1 MRLISIYRHGK
12 NTKIL
17 MSGNHPP
24 VEQGRLHNPMNI
36 KKKKMK
42 TKPHIV
48 DSYTHANAQKNIWQD
63 PHSASYFPGAPADPP
78 PDATLHA
85 PWEADLNEQHQGG
98 ARLPAGGERCS
109 RRTKE
114 WKRMRS
120 DCLFSQFPLYG
131 VSKHWPHPTGH
142 SSFSRCPQL
151 SLSRFQKGEKGFLVL
166 LVLVLCY
173 GFWVS
178 FPQLCV
184 LSLY

>member
-36 KKKKMK
+36 KKKKKMK

-78 PDATLHA
+78 PDATLPA

-98 ARLPAGGERCS
+98 AHLPAGGECCS

-120 DCLFSQFPLYG
+120 DYFPSSLSMG
-131 VSKHWPHPTGH
+131 SPNTGH
-142 SSFSRCPQL
+142 IPQVTAPFRGAHSFLFPGSRKVRRASWC
-151 SLSRFQKGEKGFLVL
+151 
-166 LVLVLCY
+166 C
-173 GFWVS
+173 
-178 FPQLCV
+178 
-184 LSLY
+184 

>member
-1 MRLISIYRHGK
+1 
-12 NTKIL
+12 
-17 MSGNHPP
+17 
-24 VEQGRLHNPMNI
+24 
-36 KKKKMK
+36 MK
-42 TKPHIV
+42 TKPHTV

-78 PDATLHA
+78 PDATLPA